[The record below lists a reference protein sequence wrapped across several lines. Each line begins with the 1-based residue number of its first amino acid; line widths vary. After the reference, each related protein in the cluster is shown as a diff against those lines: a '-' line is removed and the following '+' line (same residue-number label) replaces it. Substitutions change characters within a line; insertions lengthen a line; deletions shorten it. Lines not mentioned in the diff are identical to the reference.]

1 MYILLPAMSTAN
13 AAPTM
18 RWGRLIHGHSADTMA
33 TDTAV
38 CAEGVG
44 VAVRADRVAVG
55 VQAGYH
61 RQRAGLACQPLE
73 DLGEELAEEDRE
85 DQGARDLQPV

>member
-1 MYILLPAMSTAN
+1 MATSQTRDPQSRPIAAPPSTSTGQCAPMYILLPAMSTAN

-38 CAEGVG
+38 CAEG
-44 VAVRADRVAVG
+44 
-55 VQAGYH
+55 
-61 RQRAGLACQPLE
+61 
-73 DLGEELAEEDRE
+73 
-85 DQGARDLQPV
+85 